1 MGNCTTFQMDY
12 YDDVWSKG
20 VAAVTDDR
28 LFPQCSNFL
37 QIVLQKIREITFHI
51 RKININTFEIFSNVA
66 E

>member
-28 LFPQCSNFL
+28 LFPQCSNIL
-37 QIVLQKIREITFHI
+37 QIVLQKIREITFLKKN
-51 RKININTFEIFSNVA
+51 KICKFFYHFG
-66 E
+66 

>member
-28 LFPQCSNFL
+28 LFPQCSNIL
-37 QIVLQKIREITFHI
+37 QVVLQKIREITFHI
-51 RKININTFEIFSNVA
+51 RKIKSVKFVYHYG
-66 E
+66 